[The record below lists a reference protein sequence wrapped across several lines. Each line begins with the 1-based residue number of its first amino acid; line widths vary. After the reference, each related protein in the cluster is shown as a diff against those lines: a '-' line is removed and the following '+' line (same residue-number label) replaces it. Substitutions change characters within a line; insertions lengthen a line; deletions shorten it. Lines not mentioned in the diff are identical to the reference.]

1 MGYRFGDFLDDVVKP
16 VTGIWDSLNP
26 LNKIIAGVQNIAGSL
41 GTPLMIGGA
50 AVLVIVLLKK

>member
-16 VTGIWDSLNP
+16 VTGIMDSMNP

-41 GTPLMIGGA
+41 GMPLMIGGA